1 MVNAI
6 DEASDKAMRVVAR
19 ETISRMMG
27 INETDE
33 TKRKRK
39 SIIMNVECTAR
50 INLQYFLNQKDS
62 QVLTGIWDPKLT
74 DSSQLSNALIIFFY
88 YVKELVKKRHNL
100 YIYYTPSL
108 LTQTIV

>member
-39 SIIMNVECTAR
+39 SIIMNVEYTAR

-62 QVLTGIWDPKLT
+62 QVLTGIWDPT
-74 DSSQLSNALIIFFY
+74 VD
-88 YVKELVKKRHNL
+88 
-100 YIYYTPSL
+100 
-108 LTQTIV
+108 IVSPYRVTYRFITVE